1 MSKKDKMTMRK
12 VSLISLIDL
21 LKQIYDDGAD
31 YIDIEGEQTDG
42 EEDMLKITV
51 RPEYFTEIKS
61 NEDDPDYVVTE
72 MDYEEEINPIKED
85 DDINDLI

>member
-51 RPEYFTEIKS
+51 RPEYFTEIES

>member
-21 LKQIYDDGAD
+21 LKQIYDEGAD

-42 EEDMLKITV
+42 EEDMLKIT
-51 RPEYFTEIKS
+51 RKS
-61 NEDDPDYVVTE
+61 KTIDQ
-72 MDYEEEINPIKED
+72 
-85 DDINDLI
+85 

>member
-21 LKQIYDDGAD
+21 LKQIYDEGAD

-51 RPEYFTEIKS
+51 RPEYFTEIES

-85 DDINDLI
+85 DDINDII

>member
-1 MSKKDKMTMRK
+1 MRK

-21 LKQIYDDGAD
+21 LKQIYDEGAD

-51 RPEYFTEIKS
+51 RPEYFTEIES

>member
-21 LKQIYDDGAD
+21 LKQIYDEGAD

-51 RPEYFTEIKS
+51 RPEYFTEIES

>member
-21 LKQIYDDGAD
+21 LKQIYDEGAD

-51 RPEYFTEIKS
+51 RPEYFTEIES

-72 MDYEEEINPIKED
+72 MGYEEEINPIKED

>member
-1 MSKKDKMTMRK
+1 MTMRK

-51 RPEYFTEIKS
+51 RPEYFTEIES

>member
-1 MSKKDKMTMRK
+1 MTMRK

-21 LKQIYDDGAD
+21 LKQIYDEGAD

-51 RPEYFTEIKS
+51 RPEYFTEIES